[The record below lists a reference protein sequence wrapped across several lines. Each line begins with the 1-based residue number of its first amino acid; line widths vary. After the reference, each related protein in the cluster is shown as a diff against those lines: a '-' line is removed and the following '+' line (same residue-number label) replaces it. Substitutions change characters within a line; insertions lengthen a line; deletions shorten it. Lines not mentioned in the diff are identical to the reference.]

1 MQWPSQK
8 FQNSHTRKSGDRLGF
23 VFSLLTAFAVIAS
36 QVFPASAGQSNGTH
50 SLFVEICS
58 SNGSYYVQVDEN
70 DQKPEQQCSHCGF
83 CLIPVSEFTA
93 FQHFASDA
101 SDIQT
106 DLGLRPYAVVTS
118 PNLQTPEQY
127 WSANR
132 GPPLPNKKNPMT
144 ISNSLPVA
152 KPDGNAPDVWRSS
165 CV

>member
-1 MQWPSQK
+1 MQRPNEKIQHS
-8 FQNSHTRKSGDRLGF
+8 NARKSGGGLGF
-23 VFSLLTAFAVIAS
+23 VFSLLTALAVIAA
-36 QVFPASAGQSNGTH
+36 QVFPASAGHSSDPN

-70 DQKPEQQCSHCGF
+70 GQKPEQQCSHCGF

-93 FQHFASDA
+93 FQPFVSDA

-106 DLGLRPYAVVTS
+106 DLGMRPYAVVTS

-144 ISNSLPVA
+144 IFYSLPVA
-152 KPDGNAPDVWRSS
+152 KPDGNAPDVWRNS